1 MRDTHEHASNAA
13 CGTPYA
19 QISRALMSR
28 RALILVILAVVV
40 VGGALARWWTQRAA
54 PPRWNVVL
62 ITLDTTRADYL
73 GCYGRPGDPTPHLDR
88 LAREGTRFDLAIAT
102 ASVTPVSH
110 ASILTGLDNH
120 EHGVRVLSGLCGYK
134 LDEDVPTLAT
144 ILRDEGWSTAAVHS
158 AFPVSAYF
166 GFDNG
171 FDVFESF
178 DGGFGQSQA
187 GTMSWDLPR
196 LQRRSDETTGIVIDT
211 LAELDRPFFLWVH
224 YWDPHDAA
232 VVPPKEDIP
241 ADVPRLPDGRFPPSH
256 GLYAA
261 EVSYVDREIGRLFDQ
276 LRASGTWED
285 TLVVVV
291 ADHGEGLGDHGW
303 DYHRILY
310 QEQVR
315 VPLIVRIPAQASAP
329 VVAAT
334 VSTTD
339 IAPTVLDYLGLRA
352 PRTPSGRSLRPLMEG
367 RPDAPRSA
375 FADQVN
381 GYDLN
386 AGMLA
391 QRPFDDFLYAV
402 VDAGWKL
409 VWRPLHPQASELFH
423 LESDPREASNRYAHE
438 PAQVLRLQQLL
449 AAHGGWMTTPCNQPE
464 DPSLDPAEAARILA
478 QLGYAG
484 GGTTVEAR
492 WGFACPGQPDRV
504 VADPS
509 ELDCPDGVLLVP
521 SAGG

>member
-1 MRDTHEHASNAA
+1 M
-13 CGTPYA
+13 P
-19 QISRALMSR
+19 R
-28 RALILVILAVVV
+28 RALTIVLLAVVAAA
-40 VGGALARWWTQRAA
+40 GLAWWWTRRAA
-54 PPRWNVVL
+54 AQRWNVVL

-73 GCYGRPGDPTPHLDR
+73 GCYGRPGDPTPNLDG

-134 LDEDVPTLAT
+134 LEKDVPTLAT
-144 ILRDEGWSTAAVHS
+144 ILSDAGWSTAAVHS

-178 DGGFGQSQA
+178 DGAFGQSQA

-196 LQRRSDETTGIVIDT
+196 LQRRSDETTDIV
-211 LAELDRPFFLWVH
+211 LAELAALDQPFFLWVH

-232 VVPPKEDIP
+232 VVPPKESIP
-241 ADVPRLPDGRFPPSH
+241 ADVPRLADGRFPPSH
-256 GLYAA
+256 ALYAA
-261 EVSYVDREIGRLFDQ
+261 EVSYVDHEIGRLFDR
-276 LRASGTWED
+276 LRASGEWEH

-310 QEQVR
+310 QEQIR
-315 VPLIVRIPAQASAP
+315 VPLLVRIPGQASAP
-329 VVAAT
+329 SVAGT
-334 VSTTD
+334 VRTTD

-352 PRTPSGRSLRPLMEG
+352 PRTPSGRSLRPLLEG
-367 RPDAPRSA
+367 RPDAPRTA
-375 FADQVN
+375 FADQIN

-386 AGMLA
+386 AGMLS
-391 QRPFDDFLYAV
+391 QRPFDDFLYGV

-409 VWRPLHPQASELFH
+409 VWRPLHPQASELFD
-423 LESDPREASNRYAHE
+423 LANDPRELQNRFGEE
-438 PAQVLRLQQLL
+438 PAHVLRLQKLL
-449 AAHGGWMTTPCNQPE
+449 AQHGGWMTTPCNQPV
-464 DPSLDPAEAARILA
+464 DASVDPAAAARILA

-484 GGTTVEAR
+484 GGATVEAR
-492 WGFACPGQPDRV
+492 WGFACPGQPERV
-504 VADPS
+504 VSDPA